1 MDKLHELLEIMKE
14 HQKLDRLVQGAW
26 LSDEK
31 IDGGYRGC
39 FFGCA
44 MQTVDDAIEKA
55 CDKYDLPLWIG
66 YWSEAVFEGLS
77 QEAAIK
83 WPVQLLEALI
93 NFSGDTEKLRHDL
106 TVKRLT
112 NLLPT
117 KHQEVNSAIELVI
130 DYHKNPDE
138 QKRIAAESAACSVR
152 SAWSAACSALS
163 ALSAAESA
171 ACSACSAESAESASE
186 SALSAAW
193 SAWHAAGSVARS
205 AVWSAEK
212 DYMLELLRE
221 KQQ

>member
-1 MDKLHELLEIMKE
+1 MKKLNELLEIMKE
-14 HQKLDRLVQGAW
+14 HQKLDRLVQGNW
-26 LSDEK
+26 LSDEEVQ
-31 IDGGYRGC
+31 GSYRGC

-44 MQTVDDAIEKA
+44 MQTSNNAIKKA
-55 CDKYDLPLWIG
+55 CEKYGLPLWIG
-66 YWSEAVFEGLS
+66 YWSESVFEGL
-77 QEAAIK
+77 EVEDAVK

-93 NFSGDTEKLRHDL
+93 NFSGDTEKLMHDL
-106 TVKRLT
+106 AIKRLT

-117 KHQEVNSAIELVI
+117 KNQEVNSAIELVI

-221 KQQ
+221 

>member
-1 MDKLHELLEIMKE
+1 MNKLNELLEIMKE
-14 HQKLDRLVQGAW
+14 HQKLDRLVQGNW
-26 LSDEK
+26 LSDEEVQ
-31 IDGGYRGC
+31 GSYRGC

-44 MQTVDDAIEKA
+44 MQTSNNAIKKA
-55 CDKYDLPLWIG
+55 CEKYGLPLWIG
-66 YWSEAVFEGLS
+66 YWSESVFEGL
-77 QEAAIK
+77 EVEDAVK

-93 NFSGDTEKLRHDL
+93 NFSGDTEKLMHDL
-106 TVKRLT
+106 AIKRLT
-112 NLLPT
+112 NLLHT
-117 KHQEVNSAIELVI
+117 KNQEVNSAIELVI

-221 KQQ
+221 

>member
-93 NFSGDTEKLRHDL
+93 NFSGDTEKLMHDL
-106 TVKRLT
+106 AIKRLT

-117 KHQEVNSAIELVI
+117 ENEGVNSAIELVI
-130 DYHKNPDE
+130 NYHKNPDE
-138 QKRIAAESAACSVR
+138 EGQRSAESAADAAAWSTAR
-152 SAWSAACSALS
+152 SATESAWSAARSAD
-163 ALSAAESA
+163 AADARSAAESA
-171 ACSACSAESAESASE
+171 ADAADADA
-186 SALSAAW
+186 AWSAAW
-193 SAWHAAGSVARS
+193 SRERDW
-205 AVWSAEK
+205 
-212 DYMLELLRE
+212 MLELLRE
-221 KQQ
+221 ES